1 MSRVLEE
8 SLDDELSAIIER
20 YLSEGLTKNQIRCA
34 FESHEEN
41 LEYEIDKEIGED
53 FCRE

>member
-1 MSRVLEE
+1 MSKVLEE
-8 SLDDELSAIIER
+8 TLDDELSAIIDK

-41 LEYEIDKEIGED
+41 LEYEING
-53 FCRE
+53 